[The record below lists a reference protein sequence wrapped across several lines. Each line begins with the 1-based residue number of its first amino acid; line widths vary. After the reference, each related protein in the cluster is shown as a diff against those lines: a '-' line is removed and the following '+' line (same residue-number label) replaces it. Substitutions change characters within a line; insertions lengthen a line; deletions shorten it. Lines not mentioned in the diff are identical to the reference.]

1 MKKRNL
7 FLGALLA
14 LTFAEVKADVAPTVM
29 LSHNGQRTMYMYD
42 QVQQAINAASDG
54 DTIYLSNGSFE
65 PFNVTKRIM
74 VRGTGPETIISGGC
88 TVYIAGQNPLSMP
101 VLDALTFTGNV
112 SVTCANKQ
120 LTIRKCQMN
129 DLDFTES
136 DFHDVKLDR
145 CDIQGTLHLTQKV
158 KEFNCF
164 NTKIRTLQ
172 PYDYL
177 HGSAYFNHCN
187 IRAIEDTILA
197 TFDNCVLRYCKAQT
211 SNSYG
216 TCIGGCTLNYCIY
229 PKNNDNY
236 GGSSSTWSWK
246 LDIGGTQS
254 SNNYMFLFNPSVTFN
269 NCYELNIDAANVVGY
284 GSSSYLGNDG
294 TMVGCYGGQN
304 PFRRTPELPRVTKS
318 SVQVDAVNKKLN
330 VTLTLSKE

>member
-1 MKKRNL
+1 MEKRNFL
-7 FLGALLA
+7 LGALLA
-14 LTFAEVKADVAPTVM
+14 LTFTEAKADVAPTVM

-145 CDIQGTLHLTQKV
+145 CDIRGTLHLRKAI

-164 NTKIRTLQ
+164 NTKIKTLD
-172 PYDYL
+172 PDDYL

-187 IRAIEDTILA
+187 IREVIDTLLA
-197 TFDNCVLRYCKAQT
+197 TFDNCVLRYCKAWHSYQ
-211 SNSYG
+211 NYNDNYG

-229 PKNNDNY
+229 YDY
-236 GGSSSTWSWK
+236 YSY
-246 LDIGGTQS
+246 LDIGSISRGNSPT
-254 SNNYMFLFNPSVTFN
+254 FLYNPSVTMN
-269 NCYELNIDAANVVGY
+269 NCYSVDIRSENVVGY
-284 GSSSYLGNDG
+284 SSSSYLGNDG

-318 SVQVDAVNKKLN
+318 SVGVDAVNKKLN

>member
-1 MKKRNL
+1 MYKKL
-7 FLGALLA
+7 LLSMILA
-14 LTFAEVKADVAPTVM
+14 LGFTHAKADVAPTVM

-129 DLDFTES
+129 DLNFTES

-187 IRAIEDTILA
+187 IREINDTILA
-197 TFDNCVLRYCKAQT
+197 TFDNCVLRYCKAWHH
-211 SNSYG
+211 NSDYG

-229 PKNNDNY
+229 RDY
-236 GGSSSTWSWK
+236 YSYVDIGSTSYNSST
-246 LDIGGTQS
+246 T
-254 SNNYMFLFNPSVTFN
+254 FLYNPSVTMN
-269 NCYELNIDAANVVGY
+269 NCYSVDIRSENVVGY
-284 GSSSYLGNDG
+284 SSSSYLGNDG

>member
-1 MKKRNL
+1 MYKKL
-7 FLGALLA
+7 LLSMILA
-14 LTFAEVKADVAPTVM
+14 LGFTYAKADVAPTVM

-101 VLDALTFTGNV
+101 VLDALTFTGNI

-129 DLDFTES
+129 DLNFTES

-187 IRAIEDTILA
+187 IREINDTILA
-197 TFDNCVLRYCKAQT
+197 TFDNCVLRYCKAWHH
-211 SNSYG
+211 NNYYG

-229 PKNNDNY
+229 LDY
-236 GGSSSTWSWK
+236 YSYV
-246 LDIGGTQS
+246 DIGSTSNTS
-254 SNNYMFLFNPSVTFN
+254 SAIFLYNPSVTFN
-269 NCYELNIDAANVVGY
+269 NCYSVDIRSENVVGY
-284 GSSSYLGNDG
+284 SSSSYLGNDG

>member
-1 MKKRNL
+1 MRKRNL
-7 FLGALLA
+7 LLGMLMA
-14 LTFAEVKADVAPTVM
+14 LTLVEAKADVAPTVM

-42 QVQQAINAASDG
+42 QVQQAVDAASDG

-129 DLDFTES
+129 DLNFTES

-187 IRAIEDTILA
+187 IREINDTILA
-197 TFDNCVLRYCKAQT
+197 TFDNCVLRWCITYHHD
-211 SNSYG
+211 NGYYG

-229 PKNNDNY
+229 P
-236 GGSSSTWSWK
+236 
-246 LDIGGTQS
+246 QS
-254 SNNYMFLFNPSVTFN
+254 SKLIDLGATSYSTTYFFLYNPSVYLN
-269 NCYELNIDAANVVGY
+269 NCYQVNIGAESVVNY
-284 GSSSYLGNDG
+284 ESSSYLGNDG
-294 TMVGCYGGQN
+294 LKVGCYGGTN

-318 SVQVDAVNKKLN
+318 AVQIDAVNKKLN

>member
-1 MKKRNL
+1 MKKKNFL
-7 FLGALLA
+7 LGALLA
-14 LTFAEVKADVAPTVM
+14 LTLTEAKADVAPTVM

-42 QVQQAINAASDG
+42 QVQQAVDAASDG

-145 CDIQGTLHLTQKV
+145 CDIQGTLHLRKAI

-164 NTKIRTLQ
+164 NTKIKTLD
-172 PYDYL
+172 PDDYL

-187 IRAIEDTILA
+187 IREVIDTLLA
-197 TFDNCVLRYCKAQT
+197 TFDNCVLRYCKAYRRT
-211 SNSYG
+211 SGYSTHYYG
-216 TCIGGCTLNYCIY
+216 TCIDGCTLNYCIIY
-229 PKNNDNY
+229 LYSDR
-236 GGSSSTWSWK
+236 
-246 LDIGGTQS
+246 LDIGSEISSGT
-254 SNNYMFLFNPSVTFN
+254 FLYNPSVTFN
-269 NCYELNIDAANVVGY
+269 NCYKVNIDAADVVGY
-284 GSSSYLGNDG
+284 SSSSYLGNDG
-294 TMVGCYGGQN
+294 TMVGCYGGAQ

-318 SVQVDAVNKKLN
+318 NVQVDAVNKKLN

>member
-1 MKKRNL
+1 MRKRNY
-7 FLGALLA
+7 LLVA
-14 LTFAEVKADVAPTVM
+14 LTAMTFIQAKADIAPTVM

-42 QVQQAINAASDG
+42 QVQQAVDDAVDG

-88 TVYIAGQNPLSMP
+88 TVYIGGQTKLSMP

-112 SVTCANKQ
+112 SVTSAHEQ
-120 LTIRKCQMN
+120 FTIRKCQMN
-129 DLDFTES
+129 NLNFTES

-164 NTKIRTLQ
+164 NTKIKTLQ
-172 PYDYL
+172 PYDYI
-177 HGSAYFNHCN
+177 HGNAYFNHCN
-187 IRAIEDTILA
+187 IREINDTILA
-197 TFDNCVLRYCKAQT
+197 TFDNCVLRYCKAWHHG
-211 SNSYG
+211 SDYG

-229 PKNNDNY
+229 PDYYQYSQYNR
-236 GGSSSTWSWK
+236 SSHGIDLGATTSYWV
-246 LDIGGTQS
+246 
-254 SNNYMFLFNPSVTFN
+254 FLHNPSVTLN
-269 NCYELNIDAANVVGY
+269 NCYDVYIEAESVVNY
-284 GSSSYLGNDG
+284 GSSSYLGSDG
-294 TMVGCYGGQN
+294 TMIGCYGGQN

-318 SVQVDAVNKKLN
+318 NVQVDAVNKKLN

>member
-1 MKKRNL
+1 MKKKNL
-7 FLGALLA
+7 LFAALVA
-14 LTFAEVKADVAPTVM
+14 MTFVQAKADVAPTVM
-29 LSHNGQRTMYMYD
+29 LSHNGSRTMYMYD
-42 QVQQAINAASDG
+42 QVQQAVDAASDG

-88 TVYIAGQNPLSMP
+88 TVYIAGQNPLTMP

-112 SVTCANKQ
+112 SVTSANKQ
-120 LTIRKCQMN
+120 FTIRKCQMN

-187 IRAIEDTILA
+187 IRAINDTILA
-197 TFDNCVLRYCKAQT
+197 TFDNCVLRYCRA
-211 SNSYG
+211 
-216 TCIGGCTLNYCIY
+216 
-229 PKNNDNY
+229 
-236 GGSSSTWSWK
+236 
-246 LDIGGTQS
+246 
-254 SNNYMFLFNPSVTFN
+254 
-269 NCYELNIDAANVVGY
+269 
-284 GSSSYLGNDG
+284 
-294 TMVGCYGGQN
+294 
-304 PFRRTPELPRVTKS
+304 
-318 SVQVDAVNKKLN
+318 
-330 VTLTLSKE
+330 

>member
-7 FLGALLA
+7 LLGALLA
-14 LTFAEVKADVAPTVM
+14 LTFAEAKADVAPTVM

-42 QVQQAINAASDG
+42 QVQQAVDAASDG

-74 VRGTGPETIISGGC
+74 VRGTGPETIISGNC
-88 TVYIAGQNPLSMP
+88 TVYIGGQTKLNMP
-101 VLDALTFTGNV
+101 VLDALTFTGDVNV
-112 SVTCANKQ
+112 TSAYKQ
-120 LTIRKCQMN
+120 CTIRKCQMQN
-129 DLDFTES
+129 LNFTES

-164 NTKIRTLQ
+164 NTRIFTLK

-177 HGSAYFNHCN
+177 HGNAYFNHCN
-187 IRAIEDTILA
+187 IRDIQDTILA
-197 TFDNCVLRYCKAQT
+197 TFDNCVFRWCRAYT
-211 SNSYG
+211 HGSYMG
-216 TCIGGCTLNYCIY
+216 TCVGGCIFNYCIY
-229 PKNNDNY
+229 PTRTY
-236 GGSSSTWSWK
+236 
-246 LDIGGTQS
+246 LDIGGEAS
-254 SNNYMFLFNPSVTFN
+254 DYNNYPFFYNSSATFN
-269 NCYELNIDAANVVGY
+269 NCYQVNIDDDKVIGY
-284 GSSSYLGNDG
+284 SSSSYLGSDG
-294 TMVGCYGGQN
+294 TMIGCYGGQN

-318 SVQVDAVNKKLN
+318 AVQIDAVNKKLN

>member
-1 MKKRNL
+1 ML
-7 FLGALLA
+7 MA
-14 LTFAEVKADVAPTVM
+14 LTLVEAKADVAPTVM

-42 QVQQAINAASDG
+42 QVQQAVDAASDG

-129 DLDFTES
+129 DLNFTES

-187 IRAIEDTILA
+187 IREINDTILA
-197 TFDNCVLRYCKAQT
+197 TFDNCVLRWCKAWKRRGG
-211 SNSYG
+211 SYDYYG

-229 PKNNDNY
+229 GNNRYLDVGY
-236 GGSSSTWSWK
+236 DSSDDYS
-246 LDIGGTQS
+246 
-254 SNNYMFLFNPSVTFN
+254 YFYYNPSVTLN
-269 NCYELNIDAANVVGY
+269 NCYQVGINAADIVGY

-294 TMVGCYGGQN
+294 TMIGCYGGQN

>member
-14 LTFAEVKADVAPTVM
+14 LTFTEAKADVAPTVM

-187 IRAIEDTILA
+187 IREINDTILA
-197 TFDNCVLRYCKAQT
+197 TFDNCVLRWCRAYRWT
-211 SNSYG
+211 WSNSRDYFG
-216 TCIGGCTLNYCIY
+216 TCIGGCVLNYCIY
-229 PKNNDNY
+229 STSNCYLNFGEEAAYNDFLY
-236 GGSSSTWSWK
+236 DSSVS
-246 LDIGGTQS
+246 
-254 SNNYMFLFNPSVTFN
+254 FN
-269 NCYELNIDAANVVGY
+269 NCYQENVGDVVGFQ
-284 GSSSYLGNDG
+284 SSSYLGNDG

-304 PFRRTPELPRVTKS
+304 SFRRTPELPRVTKS